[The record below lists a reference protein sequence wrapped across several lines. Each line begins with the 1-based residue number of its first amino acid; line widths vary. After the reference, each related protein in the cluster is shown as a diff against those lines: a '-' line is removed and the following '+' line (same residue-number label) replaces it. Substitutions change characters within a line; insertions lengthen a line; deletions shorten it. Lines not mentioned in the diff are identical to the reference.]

1 MPLAVSIAALH
12 PSEGTAPS
20 LSLKVG
26 GGGKHMGTL
35 ARNLQ
40 GGNGQMKEA
49 DCGKETRTA
58 MRLMVGAPER
68 GLFRLSCVSR
78 HT

>member
-1 MPLAVSIAALH
+1 
-12 PSEGTAPS
+12 
-20 LSLKVG
+20 
-26 GGGKHMGTL
+26 MGTL

-40 GGNGQMKEA
+40 GGNGQIKEA

-68 GLFRLSCVSR
+68 GLSRPSCVSR